1 MPPDGHRSEGTPS
14 FSEVPYAWGEPFF
27 AYFFLAFEKKVSR
40 RKGET
45 LSGRY
50 RSNGYV
56 HLQRMG
62 RLSGRY
68 RWQASSH
75 RDRGTSAKNG
85 SAARPPSLASQ
96 LPQGS
101 GYIRKSQVSC
111 QAAIASRL
119 PPTGDRGQTR
129 SQVGPKAASAHSS
142 SPSGVTRFCDKY
154 RSSVSFCGGT
164 ELSPTT
170 CHILRS
176 IPCASKCPTAA
187 SIADN
192 THNCAGSFVV

>member
-56 HLQRMG
+56 HLQKKVG
-62 RLSGRY
+62 
-68 RWQASSH
+68 
-75 RDRGTSAKNG
+75 
-85 SAARPPSLASQ
+85 
-96 LPQGS
+96 
-101 GYIRKSQVSC
+101 C

-119 PPTGDRGQTR
+119 APTVDRGISAESGPPPISHNETSHSPLAPTPHPSTINQRKIVLAPPQVQGPDYRHSTNRKRPQTTENR
-129 SQVGPKAASAHSS
+129 
-142 SPSGVTRFCDKY
+142 PSCRQNLLWMNVPLTDITG
-154 RSSVSFCGGT
+154 
-164 ELSPTT
+164 LP
-170 CHILRS
+170 ILM
-176 IPCASKCPTAA
+176 AT
-187 SIADN
+187 
-192 THNCAGSFVV
+192 